1 MSEEKIFEGDR
12 AGHALR
18 EFEFGRRLGLQ
29 ALGVMVASG
38 AVATLADVSAAQAAA
53 KSGTIKIGY
62 VSPRTCLLYTSLDPG
77 RLDHRDRGRGVR
89 RARALGRDTEPGGGP
104 SWKRGDLRSAP
115 AHSRRSRV
123 TGDWP
128 RTA

>member
-62 VSPRTCLLYTSLDPG
+62 VSPRTG
-77 RLDHRDRGRGVR
+77 
-89 RARALGRDTEPGGGP
+89 ALADFAGPDAFVLALIKKSSYFLKGIKIGGTTYHIEITEKDTQSQPNVAVQVT
-104 SWKRGDLRSAP
+104 RS
-115 AHSRRSRV
+115 
-123 TGDWP
+123 
-128 RTA
+128 